1 MTNEE
6 FQKLVLE
13 KLTSLEQGQAKL
25 EQGQAN
31 LEQRQANLEQGQKI
45 LETKVDNGQSNLAT
59 RLENVEGQLME
70 TNGILK
76 ALMHNTEE
84 LNAKYDGL
92 LNITASK
99 ESIDRLETKIDIL
112 THRVLAQD
120 GEIQLLKK
128 AK

>member
-13 KLTSLEQGQAKL
+13 KLTSL
-25 EQGQAN
+25 
-31 LEQRQANLEQGQKI
+31 
-45 LETKVDNGQSNLAT
+45 DT
-59 RLENVEGQLME
+59 RLGNAEGQLSE
-70 TNGILK
+70 TNKIVK
-76 ALMHNTEE
+76 ALMHNSEE

-92 LNITASK
+92 LNITAGK

>member
-1 MTNEE
+1 MIIKRGDKLTNEE

-13 KLTSLEQGQAKL
+13 KLTSL
-25 EQGQAN
+25 
-31 LEQRQANLEQGQKI
+31 
-45 LETKVDNGQSNLAT
+45 DT
-59 RLENVEGQLME
+59 RLGDVEGQLSE
-70 TNGILK
+70 TNEIVK